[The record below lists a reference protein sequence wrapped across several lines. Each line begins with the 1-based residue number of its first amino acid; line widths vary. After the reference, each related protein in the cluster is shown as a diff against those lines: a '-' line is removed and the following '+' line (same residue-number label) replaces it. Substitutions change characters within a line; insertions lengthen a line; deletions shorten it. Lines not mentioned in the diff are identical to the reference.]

1 MEQFNNFINGV
12 NGVIWS
18 TALVVLIAI
27 AGIWFTVAT
36 KGIQF
41 RRFKDSIK
49 LLTEKNESEGETLS
63 SFQSFATTVGAR
75 VGMGNIA
82 GVATAIF
89 FGGPGAVVWMWIL
102 CLLGGATSCV
112 EVALAQAYKKRSGDE
127 YMGGAQLFI
136 ERGLHFKIGSV
147 LFAIAAIIGPGLLM
161 PPLQAQSMATT
172 FSEGFGVNYTLMG
185 FIIAVLVFLVISGGV
200 VRIGKIAELMAPIMC
215 VLYLILGIVIFCMHI
230 ADVPA
235 AFALMFKAAFGQE
248 QMYAGIVGAMIS
260 WGVKRGLYSNEAG
273 QGSGPIVAAAAECSH
288 PVKQGLVQ
296 VLSVYIDTLVVCTIS
311 ALIIILTGMYNVSD
325 AAGNLITEGIPGRE
339 YGILWVQDALNNA
352 LGTWSGKLLAI
363 MIAFFVFTTLIA
375 YYYQAES
382 NVRYLFK
389 SSKTAIWVFRC
400 VYTLACLAGI
410 LVNSEVIWSM
420 GDTGAGTMAWVNV
433 IAILFL
439 TKKAITLCRDYDKQ
453 RDAGLDPMF
462 DPAILGIDDDEKI
475 WDKYAKIK
483 REREVAAE

>member
-1 MEQFNNFINGV
+1 MEKFNDFIGSV

-18 TALVVLIAI
+18 TALVVLIAVV
-27 AGIWFTVAT
+27 GIWFTVVT
-36 KGIQF
+36 RGIQF
-41 RRFKDSIK
+41 RRFKDACK
-49 LLTEKNESEGETLS
+49 LLTEKNVSDGENLS
-63 SFQSFATTVGAR
+63 AFQSFATTVGAR

-89 FGGPGAVVWMWIL
+89 FGGPGAVVWMWAL
-102 CLLGGATSCV
+102 ALLGGATSCV
-112 EVALAQAYKKRSGDE
+112 EVALAQAYKRRSGDE
-127 YMGGAQLFI
+127 YMGGAQIFI
-136 ERGLHFKIGSV
+136 ERGLHFKIGSI
-147 LFAIAAIIGPGLLM
+147 LFAIAAILGPGLLM
-161 PPLQAQSMATT
+161 PPLQAQSMAAT

-185 FIIAVLVFLVISGGV
+185 VIITVLTFLVISGGV
-200 VRIGKIAELMAPIMC
+200 TRIGKIAELMAPVMC
-215 VLYLILGIVIFCMHI
+215 IIYLVIGIVIFCMHI
-230 ADVPA
+230 SDVPA
-235 AFALMFKAAFGQE
+235 AFALMFKCAFGQE
-248 QMYAGIVGAMIS
+248 QMYAGIVGAMIA

-311 ALIIILTGMYNVSD
+311 AMIIILTGMYNVSD

-339 YGILWVQDALNNA
+339 YGVLWVQDALNA
-352 LGTWSGKLLAI
+352 SLGTWSGKLLAI

-389 SSKTAIWVFRC
+389 SKKAAIWTFRF
-400 VYTLACLAGI
+400 VYCFACLAGI

-439 TKKAITLCRDYDKQ
+439 SKKAYTLCKDYDDQ
-453 RDAGLDPMF
+453 RKAGKDPMF

-475 WDKYAKIK
+475 WEKYVKIK
-483 REREVAAE
+483 KERETA